1 MHLMLR
7 LIDSLG
13 QAVPDGLE
21 ETQMLAK
28 PLISRSQDVL
38 THFDHSGTSNGP
50 TPSHQQTPR
59 ELCNFIF
66 CRINLKPMLRISLAF

>member
-1 MHLMLR
+1 MLR

-13 QAVPDGLE
+13 QAVTDGLE

-28 PLISRSQDVL
+28 TLISRSQDVL
-38 THFDHSGTSNGP
+38 TYFDRSGTSNGP

-59 ELCNFIF
+59 GLFTG
-66 CRINLKPMLRISLAF
+66 RGKRSLTWANANGRRGCE